1 MILLRM
7 SERDWLTVLSDLNSE
22 TVMIRMEKCNIC
34 SDVLPFQEQ
43 ETSFGDVDNFD
54 RLIQTCALNL
64 DTIKKIKFGPD
75 VIPKCLPQDHEGS
88 LLGENYK

>member
-22 TVMIRMEKCNIC
+22 KVMRMMKHIDRLSHMLC
-34 SDVLPFQEQ
+34 FQEQ

-64 DTIKKIKFGPD
+64 DTLKKIKFGPD
-75 VIPKCLPQDHEGS
+75 VVPKCLPQDHEGM
-88 LLGENYK
+88 G